1 MNMADQQD
9 YLLSI
14 DNGTQ
19 SIRAIVFD
27 KTGREIA
34 KSAVP
39 ITPYYSKENG
49 WAEQEPSYFWEYVCK
64 ATNELWKVIDFPKSH
79 IKAVS
84 MTTQRATVVC
94 LDNQNKPL
102 RSAISWLDSRK
113 VDTKPKLNLIEAALL
128 KVLGAKKFV
137 DMFHQN
143 AEANWIS
150 QNQSDLWKSV
160 KKFILLS
167 CYQNFKLTGLF
178 KDSVAST
185 VGYLPFDFRKQ
196 EWADKKSFQWK
207 IMPINQDM
215 LPELVEA
222 GEKIGVVSNKASL
235 ETGIPEGTPVIAS
248 GSDKACEVLGTG
260 CIDEKMANFSYG
272 SLATV
277 NVSSNKYQEAL
288 RFHPAYPGVIP
299 GTYNIE
305 MMLQRGFWMISWFK
319 REFGDIERQLAK
331 TKNTSPET
339 LLNQLLESVP
349 AGSDGLMLQPY
360 WSPSNGDGDETR
372 GAIIG
377 FNELHTRAH
386 IYRAMIEGIVYA
398 MRECKEI
405 IEKRTG
411 NKFAK
416 IVISGGG
423 SQSNEIMQISADIL
437 GTPVYR
443 SSIFEASS
451 LGAAIASAVGIGIY
465 PNFKVAVSKMVRV
478 GQIFEP
484 NDSNKKLY
492 DQLYNTVFK
501 GMYSSL
507 RPAYLQIKDIFR

>member
-1 MNMADQQD
+1 MADQQD

-398 MRECKEI
+398 LRECKEI

>member
-1 MNMADQQD
+1 
-9 YLLSI
+9 
-14 DNGTQ
+14 
-19 SIRAIVFD
+19 
-27 KTGREIA
+27 
-34 KSAVP
+34 
-39 ITPYYSKENG
+39 
-49 WAEQEPSYFWEYVCK
+49 
-64 ATNELWKVIDFPKSH
+64 
-79 IKAVS
+79 
-84 MTTQRATVVC
+84 
-94 LDNQNKPL
+94 
-102 RSAISWLDSRK
+102 
-113 VDTKPKLNLIEAALL
+113 
-128 KVLGAKKFV
+128 
-137 DMFHQN
+137 
-143 AEANWIS
+143 
-150 QNQSDLWKSV
+150 
-160 KKFILLS
+160 
-167 CYQNFKLTGLF
+167 
-178 KDSVAST
+178 
-185 VGYLPFDFRKQ
+185 
-196 EWADKKSFQWK
+196 
-207 IMPINQDM
+207 
-215 LPELVEA
+215 
-222 GEKIGVVSNKASL
+222 
-235 ETGIPEGTPVIAS
+235 
-248 GSDKACEVLGTG
+248 
-260 CIDEKMANFSYG
+260 
-272 SLATV
+272 
-277 NVSSNKYQEAL
+277 
-288 RFHPAYPGVIP
+288 
-299 GTYNIE
+299 
-305 MMLQRGFWMISWFK
+305 MISWFK

>member
-1 MNMADQQD
+1 MVDEQD
-9 YLLSI
+9 YFLSI

-27 KTGREIA
+27 KTGREIT
-34 KSAVP
+34 KIAVP
-39 ITPYYSKENG
+39 ITPYYSKANG
-49 WAEQEPSYFWEYVCK
+49 WTEQEPSYFWEYVCK

-222 GEKIGVVSNKASL
+222 GEKIGVVSKKASL

-277 NVSSNKYQEAL
+277 NVSSKKYQEAL

-411 NKFAK
+411 NKFTK

-423 SQSNEIMQISADIL
+423 SQSDEIMQISADIL

-501 GMYSSL
+501 KMYSSL
-507 RPAYLQIKDIFR
+507 QPAYVRIKGILK

>member
-1 MNMADQQD
+1 MADQQD

-339 LLNQLLESVP
+339 LLNKLLESVP

>member
-1 MNMADQQD
+1 MADQQD

-113 VDTKPKLNLIEAALL
+113 VDTKPKLNLIEAVLL

>member
-1 MNMADQQD
+1 MVDEQD
-9 YLLSI
+9 YFLSI

-27 KTGREIA
+27 KTGREIT
-34 KSAVP
+34 KIAVP
-39 ITPYYSKENG
+39 ITPYYSKANG
-49 WAEQEPSYFWEYVCK
+49 WAEQEPSYFWESVCK

-331 TKNTSPET
+331 TKNTSPEI
-339 LLNQLLESVP
+339 LLNKLLESVP

-478 GQIFEP
+478 GQIFES

>member
-1 MNMADQQD
+1 
-9 YLLSI
+9 
-14 DNGTQ
+14 
-19 SIRAIVFD
+19 
-27 KTGREIA
+27 
-34 KSAVP
+34 
-39 ITPYYSKENG
+39 
-49 WAEQEPSYFWEYVCK
+49 
-64 ATNELWKVIDFPKSH
+64 
-79 IKAVS
+79 
-84 MTTQRATVVC
+84 
-94 LDNQNKPL
+94 
-102 RSAISWLDSRK
+102 
-113 VDTKPKLNLIEAALL
+113 
-128 KVLGAKKFV
+128 
-137 DMFHQN
+137 
-143 AEANWIS
+143 
-150 QNQSDLWKSV
+150 
-160 KKFILLS
+160 
-167 CYQNFKLTGLF
+167 
-178 KDSVAST
+178 
-185 VGYLPFDFRKQ
+185 
-196 EWADKKSFQWK
+196 
-207 IMPINQDM
+207 
-215 LPELVEA
+215 
-222 GEKIGVVSNKASL
+222 
-235 ETGIPEGTPVIAS
+235 
-248 GSDKACEVLGTG
+248 
-260 CIDEKMANFSYG
+260 
-272 SLATV
+272 
-277 NVSSNKYQEAL
+277 
-288 RFHPAYPGVIP
+288 
-299 GTYNIE
+299 
-305 MMLQRGFWMISWFK
+305 MISWFK

-411 NKFAK
+411 NKFEK

-501 GMYSSL
+501 KMYSSL
-507 RPAYLQIKDIFR
+507 QPAYVRIKEILK

>member
-1 MNMADQQD
+1 MADQQD

-288 RFHPAYPGVIP
+288 RFHPAYPGLIP

>member
-1 MNMADQQD
+1 MVDQQD

-215 LPELVEA
+215 LPKLVEA

>member
-1 MNMADQQD
+1 MADQQD

>member
-1 MNMADQQD
+1 MVDQQD

>member
-1 MNMADQQD
+1 MVDQQD

-39 ITPYYSKENG
+39 ITPYYSKKNG

-507 RPAYLQIKDIFR
+507 RPAYLQIKDILR

>member
-1 MNMADQQD
+1 MVDQQD

-465 PNFKVAVSKMVRV
+465 PNFKIAVSKMVRV

-492 DQLYNTVFK
+492 DQLYTTVFK

-507 RPAYLQIKDIFR
+507 RPAYLQIKDILR

>member
-1 MNMADQQD
+1 MADQQD

-507 RPAYLQIKDIFR
+507 RPAYLQIKDILR

>member
-1 MNMADQQD
+1 MVDQQD

-507 RPAYLQIKDIFR
+507 RPAYLQIKDILR

>member
-1 MNMADQQD
+1 
-9 YLLSI
+9 
-14 DNGTQ
+14 
-19 SIRAIVFD
+19 
-27 KTGREIA
+27 
-34 KSAVP
+34 
-39 ITPYYSKENG
+39 
-49 WAEQEPSYFWEYVCK
+49 
-64 ATNELWKVIDFPKSH
+64 
-79 IKAVS
+79 
-84 MTTQRATVVC
+84 
-94 LDNQNKPL
+94 
-102 RSAISWLDSRK
+102 

-277 NVSSNKYQEAL
+277 NVSSKKYQEAL

-411 NKFAK
+411 NKFEK

-501 GMYSSL
+501 KMYSSL
-507 RPAYLQIKDIFR
+507 QPAYVRIKEILK